1 MATLIAIGNISS
13 NYALEPPLLSS
24 NAEGWDEVRELVR
37 LEDGAASLTLGDART
52 PDGIAGTFFLQVAR
66 ETGCQLGMKVV
77 EIISR
82 GLASDKGFICEP
94 TAYTEAIAG
103 QVIGMPDAP
112 DATNPYRGNV
122 QIPRV
127 GVTCRWLSAGP
138 PDSSIVGTNQTP
150 PVTFGL
156 PTYPFGTIDPSSTLY
171 HYPEDWYLA
180 KRDAIPLPQTAYYA
194 VTDYYIHQPNPTFAG
209 N

>member
-13 NYALEPPLLSS
+13 NYALETPLLTRA
-24 NAEGWDEVRELVR
+24 AEGWDEVRELVR
-37 LEDGAASLTLGDART
+37 LTNGANSLTLGDVRT
-52 PDGIAGTFFLQVAR
+52 PSGISGTFFLQVAR
-66 ETGCQLGMKVV
+66 EVGCQLGMKVV

-94 TAYTEAIAG
+94 TAYTESVTG
-103 QVIGMPDAP
+103 TVIGLPDVTPGVA
-112 DATNPYRGNV
+112 ARGNV

-127 GVTCRWLSAGP
+127 GVTCRWLSAGAP
-138 PDSSIVGTNQTP
+138 TSAIVGTNQLP

-156 PTYPFGTIDPSSTLY
+156 PTYPFGSIDPSSTLY

-180 KRDAIPLPQTAYYA
+180 KRDAIPLPQTALYA
-194 VTDYYIHQPNPTFAG
+194 VTDYYINQPNPTFAG
-209 N
+209 S

>member
-37 LEDGAASLTLGDART
+37 LTNGARDLTLGATRS
-52 PDGIAGTFFLQVAR
+52 PDGISGTFFIQSAR
-66 ETGCQLGMKVV
+66 ETGCQLGMKIV

-82 GLASDKGFICEP
+82 GLASEKGYICEP

-103 QVIGMPDAP
+103 TVIGLPDVAEGV
-112 DATNPYRGNV
+112 AARGNV

-127 GVTCRWLSAGP
+127 GVTCRWLSAGAP
-138 PDSSIVGTNQTP
+138 TSNIVGTNQVP
-150 PVTFGL
+150 PQTFGL
-156 PTYPFGTIDPSSTLY
+156 PTYPFGTIDPASTLY

-194 VTDYYIHQPNPTFAG
+194 VTDYYINQPNPTFAG